1 VLHALSSFNFTLAA
15 SVTIAGADSKLSVIY
30 HLLCRHN
37 ALAGTIMSI
46 SAVYLTGCCIILCT
60 ARNQVMAKGAFQP
73 RKHVRAFYGLQTV
86 ANVPSLRLFIV
97 INIIQFACM
106 RHIADK

>member
-1 VLHALSSFNFTLAA
+1 MLHALSSFNFTLVA

-37 ALAGTIMSI
+37 AFAGTIMSI

-60 ARNQVMAKGAFQP
+60 ARNQVMAKGAFQ
-73 RKHVRAFYGLQTV
+73 HVWAFYGLQTV

-97 INIIQFACM
+97 INIIRVACM